1 MPAPEVQAVGQRHT
15 LKVVNV
21 FGPAGNNLPQ
31 QSSGVLFS
39 RKKWV
44 EIGQSNTFPE
54 YCMAVIANCAPLA
67 AAAQRMSLF
76 LTGLRYEPLDKEG
89 KVVEEAL
96 KEYESWFG
104 QDIDGQAQQTEKQ
117 FRTRVM
123 TDIAHLSALAVD
135 VAPTVGTE
143 KEITSTSK
151 KKIAA
156 LFHRDVT
163 RLRVGQYDEQ
173 TKRRTHNYWSANWEK
188 CKTKRYEPIPL
199 PVFDPKKL
207 SGAKVFSIYAGQYVS
222 GMQDY
227 FLPVWIGALSD
238 AENWASIALHNKTQA
253 DASFSGTTMV
263 AIPGNKDQVN
273 LEQIDENLELLYSG
287 PRGKKIF
294 TVLKGNTGERVEVI
308 PIPRGDAPGESED
321 LRDKST
327 DAILTGY
334 HGMPKVLIGM
344 DIDAGMGG
352 AGLALEETWNHFLNT
367 AVIPSQELYTNMID
381 TMLRLNGF
389 ENVVRGRIVN
399 EAPWKFTDK
408 ALKAQEYMATTTVND
423 SLKAQG
429 KPVLP
434 PEDKRG
440 SMMLKEIG
448 QSFNIPQLLDQLGQ
462 DPAPAIPPAN
472 A

>member
-31 QSSGVLFS
+31 QTSGVLFN

-67 AAAQRMSLF
+67 AAAQRMALF
-76 LTGLRYEPLDKEG
+76 LTGLRYEPLDKDG
-89 KVVEEAL
+89 KVDEAAL
-96 KEYESWFG
+96 AEYNSWFG
-104 QDIDGQAQQTEKQ
+104 QTIDGKKQPSEKE

-135 VAPTVGTE
+135 VAPTVAQE
-143 KEITSTSK
+143 KSIASESK
-151 KKIAA
+151 KKVAA

-163 RLRVGQYDEQ
+163 RLRVGRTDEV
-173 TKRRTHNYWSANWEK
+173 TKVRKANYWSANWEK
-188 CKTKRYEPIPL
+188 CKTKRYEPIEL
-199 PVFDPKKL
+199 PVFNAEKL
-207 SGAKVFSIYAGQYVS
+207 TGKVFSIYAGQYTT
-222 GMQDY
+222 GMEDY
-227 FLPVWIGALSD
+227 FLPRWIGALAD
-238 AENWASIALHNKTQA
+238 AENWTSIAVHNKTDA

-263 AIPGNKDQVN
+263 AVPGNKDQVN
-273 LEQIDENLELLYSG
+273 LDQLDENLEMLYSG

-294 TVLKGNTGERVEVI
+294 TVLKGNSGERVEVI
-308 PIPRGDAPGESED
+308 PIPRAVQPGESEA

-334 HGMPKVLIGM
+334 GMPKVLLGI

-352 AGLALEETWNHFLNT
+352 AGLALEETWNHFLKT
-367 AVIPSQELYTNMID
+367 SVIPTQELYTDMID
-381 TMLRLNGF
+381 GLLRLNGF
-389 ENVVRGRIVN
+389 ESVVRGRIVT
-399 EAPWKFTDK
+399 EAPYNFTDK
-408 ALKAQEYMATTTVND
+408 ALKAKEYLATTMVND
-423 SLKAQG
+423 ALKAQG
-429 KPVLP
+429 RPELP
-434 PEDKRG
+434 ATDKRG
-440 SMMLKEIG
+440 TMMLGEIG
-448 QSFNIPQLLDQLGQ
+448 LSYNLPQLLDKLGQ
-462 DPAPAIPPAN
+462 DPAPAIPPQN